1 MGGKSNALKEG
12 MSLID
17 EFISAIKGADKT
29 PIVPAPNRWFA
40 KPDEYPHV
48 QPMVEKALAASGMGR
63 QDFPFGAYIDPRT
76 GEVLTNRMMD
86 EVGVLID
93 PKTGRPMMSG
103 KPSGMESFEDL
114 SKALGS
120 QTQSNL
126 VRRSIFKP
134 TGGDSLLDKIPF
146 VATVERGPHFY
157 GLGTEYA
164 SPTQLFQIESGSNPH
179 LRPKSRGDVFGMGD
193 VVGRMQ
199 IGKGPE
205 HDVYEK
211 LFVAPRGSDVPG
223 KKLSKAK
230 GGAIK
235 KGLGLVDDFLKDIAK
250 PAAKPKAVQEVV
262 STAER
267 DANLAKFLEQSK
279 VKERLYRGAVGFE
292 PSGMP
297 EGFLNAEPREGYAVF
312 ASTNPAIANTYA
324 MPEHEDW
331 GGKMIGAVTPL
342 HVQAKRLIE
351 FPNFEKAPN
360 FDKFE
365 FDRWAQNL
373 KPGEVL
379 VVRNVTDTGPR
390 STYKVDPQK
399 LHTYGSD
406 IYAWNKGTSAK
417 SATGNRGTYDP
428 KDPDITKAK
437 GGEVH
442 MMGGGN
448 PKPSN
453 RPLSEALLALGDIIG
468 GATRGGV
475 KEFLGTPG
483 DLESLVRE
491 RGLGLPANV
500 LRLLMPTRQGK
511 ETTLPTSED
520 FDQYLPPVVPKGAEN
535 YDERARTAGIAQT
548 LGELNPVVPLS
559 YSAAA
564 KGAVKGAKA
573 AGKGALSLAKS
584 EPARRAVERT
594 AEMTG
599 TAPMNVVKNKGGN
612 WIDTGLTPITRRIEI
627 SEAEDLERNL
637 AKERELY
644 DQAFRNRGADDFW
657 TRHYA
662 DNLKML
668 EANLAERRFAD
679 KNLVNYMRN
688 QMGTEDDPIRKAI
701 DEGYYHFELPAYDPT
716 SGHARKVRD
725 KRLSLGFPPQGSA
738 TTPAGKSWEDIVD
751 MAINP
756 EPAAYRL
763 ENDIGSFEG
772 SLLERN
778 PWLAKV
784 SPEEQI
790 YSLNRYT
797 RPMDLGF
804 DELLKTLNEEVLA
817 GRIDPMNV
825 KTIKMDDLVRLT
837 HKRELDRQAE
847 LRRTMAA
854 NRKDLPVFKEYPEG
868 YKWVELNKPG
878 SFATESD
885 AMQHSVRG
893 YEPLKGDEDWIDLSG
908 NSGQSTYGHG
918 GWEAIK
924 SGKAKVYSLVDET
937 GQPHVT
943 VETVNPSNQY
953 TEDDIYEQFPGGI
966 HDALRRG
973 GPNAV
978 DEYIQAKIA
987 KHSKPIITQ
996 IKRKGNVVDTEEYP
1010 QRKYVQD
1017 LVRNGNFGK
1026 ITQDLENTGLV
1037 KRSLVFTPKEKQDLI
1052 ERGYSV
1058 PKYLTSE
1065 EVQTLTPIARATP
1078 ESYFQKPP
1086 PSTPE
1091 PDLNVDFDLL
1101 NPDQMKSGGLAA
1113 LRKRHGKG

>member
-1 MGGKSNALKEG
+1 MASQGEQAGLVQLLPRAELREPFPRRYQEDYIEALKKELG
-12 MSLID
+12 LTDNLVYPEKYNEPGESLFDKQIQRP
-17 EFISAIKGADKT
+17 AIKL
-29 PIVPAPNRWFA
+29 P
-40 KPDEYPHV
+40 
-48 QPMVEKALAASGMGR
+48 
-63 QDFPFGAYIDPRT
+63 
-76 GEVLTNRMMD
+76 
-86 EVGVLID
+86 
-93 PKTGRPMMSG
+93 
-103 KPSGMESFEDL
+103 
-114 SKALGS
+114 
-120 QTQSNL
+120 
-126 VRRSIFKP
+126 
-134 TGGDSLLDKIPF
+134 
-146 VATVERGPHFY
+146 
-157 GLGTEYA
+157 
-164 SPTQLFQIESGSNPH
+164 
-179 LRPKSRGDVFGMGD
+179 
-193 VVGRMQ
+193 
-199 IGKGPE
+199 
-205 HDVYEK
+205 DVY
-211 LFVAPRGSDVPG
+211 
-223 KKLSKAK
+223 AK

-235 KGLGLVDDFLKDIAK
+235 KGLGLVDDFLKEIAK
-250 PAAKPKAVQEVV
+250 PAAKPKAAQEVV
-262 STAER
+262 SAAER
-267 DANLAKFLEQSK
+267 DANLAKFLEPSVLQM
-279 VKERLYRGAVGFE
+279 RLYHGTPATEGGKGKEAIRRLKPSKEGALG
-292 PSGMP
+292 SGAYLTP
-297 EGFLNAEPREGYAVF
+297 DPKYASGYANEGDANVLPVY
-312 ASTNPAIANTYA
+312 AQVKNPLKIEGTHGD
-324 MPEHEDW
+324 P
-331 GGKMIGAVTPL
+331 MIEALIKLGMDEN
-342 HVQAKRLIE
+342 QAARMV
-351 FPNFEKAPN
+351 EKAYEGPGYIGKQVQNRAQSLGYDGLAQYRNGDLSEVVVYNPN
-360 FDKFE
+360 
-365 FDRWAQNL
+365 A
-373 KPGEVL
+373 
-379 VVRNVTDTGPR
+379 
-390 STYKVDPQK
+390 
-399 LHTYGSD
+399 
-406 IYAWNKGTSAK
+406 IK
-417 SATGNRGTYDP
+417 SAIGNQGTYDISH
-428 KDPDITKAK
+428 PDLSKAK

-448 PKPSN
+448 PKPSK
-453 RPLSEALLALGDIIG
+453 RPLSEALLALGDIVG

-520 FDQYLPPVVPKGAEN
+520 LDALLPPVVPKGAEN
-535 YDERARTAGIAQT
+535 YKERARTADIAQS
-548 LGELNPVVPLS
+548 LGEFNPVVPLS
-559 YSAAA
+559 YGAAA

-573 AGKGALSLAKS
+573 ASKGALSLAKS
-584 EPARRAVERT
+584 EPARRAVERA

-612 WIDTGLTPITRRIEI
+612 WIDTGLTPITRRIDI
-627 SEAEDLERNL
+627 DKAEDLERNL

-644 DQAFRNRGADDFW
+644 DQAFRNRGANDFW

-716 SGHARKVRD
+716 SGHARQVRD
-725 KRLSLGFPPQGSA
+725 KRLSLDFPPQGSA

-756 EPAAYRL
+756 ETAAYRL

-937 GQPHVT
+937 GTPHVT
-943 VETVNPSNQY
+943 VETVRPDKTNTS
-953 TEDDIYEQFPGGI
+953 DMYEVAENLRYSLGRDPTRKEVEE
-966 HDALRRG
+966 ALALE
-973 GPNAV
+973 P
-978 DEYIQAKIA
+978 YK
-987 KHSKPIITQ
+987 ITQ
-996 IKRKGNVVDTEEYP
+996 IKRKNNLVDTQDYP
-1010 QRKYVQD
+1010 QREYVRD
-1017 LVRNGNFGK
+1017 FVRSGFGNIEKDSENAGLRRALGTFTRDEIKELKDSGHEVPNYLTDNEARQLKQTLFSIPPK
-1026 ITQDLENTGLV
+1026 IPSAPVQQPNINTANNVLEEPYDGWLENLYGGQKKGGLV
-1037 KRSLVFTPKEKQDLI
+1037 
-1052 ERGYSV
+1052 
-1058 PKYLTSE
+1058 
-1065 EVQTLTPIARATP
+1065 
-1078 ESYFQKPP
+1078 
-1086 PSTPE
+1086 
-1091 PDLNVDFDLL
+1091 
-1101 NPDQMKSGGLAA
+1101 A